1 MNEITS
7 PARDSTVSRRHCSR
21 LLNIHPFFIFSYCSL
36 TIGSCQ
42 EFMSVWYLLCG
53 WAWLQ
58 VGALRGSWGIL
69 LGGAE
74 VGRGPL
80 GLLLLLLLLLL
91 AVSAYHLLAVRPH
104 LLETTN

>member
-1 MNEITS
+1 MR
-7 PARDSTVSRRHCSR
+7 A
-21 LLNIHPFFIFSYCSL
+21 
-36 TIGSCQ
+36 
-42 EFMSVWYLLCG
+42 WYLLCR

-91 AVSAYHLLAVRPH
+91 LAVSAYHLLAVRPH